1 MKIRA
6 FSNPC
11 SIWRNK
17 KKKELWNHTADNKR
31 VSSNLYA
38 LQDLQRPSARISFAD
53 NANKTNS
60 NWNDKQRPA
69 ALPLC
74 IFQWILT
81 SNWFFF
87 FIFVFIFVCLRL
99 FFHFHIHWYEGA
111 RANTPP
117 TIAVWLF
124 MSYSIRNCFT
134 FTFDFFPHHIRGRN
148 SMPWI
153 TNCLLILVFSLLK
166 CHRVVSN
173 FNNCTCRQ
181 RVTRATYTQLPH
193 LHPRFSFLLFAL

>member
-17 KKKELWNHTADNKR
+17 KKKNYEITLRIINVSRVICMRCRTSNVRLHVFHLRTTQIRRTA
-31 VSSNLYA
+31 
-38 LQDLQRPSARISFAD
+38 IEM
-53 NANKTNS
+53 TNS
-60 NWNDKQRPA
+60 VPQRFRYVFFNEYWLQIDSFFSSSSSSLSA
-69 ALPLC
+69 CVFFSLPHPLVWGS
-74 IFQWILT
+74 QSKHT
-81 SNWFFF
+81 
-87 FIFVFIFVCLRL
+87 
-99 FFHFHIHWYEGA
+99 
-111 RANTPP
+111 P

-193 LHPRFSFLLFAL
+193 LHPWFSFLLFAL